1 MPPESEKDAAAAL
14 ISMMDQLAD
23 VVYDTSEPLS
33 VGKIVYKLS
42 LALALHLRQ
51 QKKKQQPFDIITD
64 FFLLDVYDFIGKY
77 LDLISGQLTV
87 EQRKKLYRLKV
98 RMSCTLHF
106 NYQLDSIRMAE
117 RVETSEDTQQPTRGD
132 NLPSIDSVCQQ
143 QVFFTAE
150 DVNAGRVMYVEN
162 FSPSFALYTVAQL
175 KRRVIPQVLAN
186 ELRNECDSNIMDD
199 ETATAATKKKKRRK
213 KDCPNIAG
221 APPTVEQ
228 WHSICHGEEQYR
240 VAHWPKPVVTL
251 CSRDLMRDSMLQRFL
266 ANKDQQQQQQQQQ
279 NDETET
285 TFEVTGNKNCC
296 GALIRVFNERQTY
309 KSDVDSFIYAQR
321 KVYENEKDTSEQTPQ
336 QDFCRLMNR
345 FCTSWAK
352 MHYLE
357 PTVFRKR

>member
-14 ISMMDQLAD
+14 VAMMDQLAD

-33 VGKIVYKLS
+33 IGKIVYKLS
-42 LALALHLRQ
+42 LSLALHLRQ

-117 RVETSEDTQQPTRGD
+117 RVEVSDDTQPTRGD

-143 QVFFTAE
+143 QVVFTDE
-150 DVNAGRVMYVEN
+150 TRRVMYVEN

-175 KRRVIPQVLAN
+175 KRRVMPQVLVN
-186 ELRNECDSNIMDD
+186 ELRNECDNEDGVAAID
-199 ETATAATKKKKRRK
+199 TAAGGNTKKKKRRK

-266 ANKDQQQQQQQQQ
+266 ANKDQQQQERDD
-279 NDETET
+279 NEESL
-285 TFEVTGNKNCC
+285 EVPGNKNCC
-296 GALIRVFNERQTY
+296 GALIRVFNERQIY

-321 KVYENEKDTSEQTPQ
+321 KIYENDKDTSEQTPQ

-345 FCTSWAK
+345 FCTAWAK